1 MKKIQRRALACF
13 MGFATLS
20 VFNVNHSFAAS
31 NENFTVKPM
40 LIQNESDSR

>member
-31 NENFTVKPM
+31 SGNVTVKPM
-40 LIQNESDSR
+40 LIQARGANH